1 MNILRDVAGG
11 LLKMFV
17 SDAWM
22 TVGILA
28 VVSLTD
34 LVANAGAIPLVAGA
48 ILLFGSIAVLATSLA
63 LGARRSRR
71 RLRGVA

>member
-17 SDAWM
+17 SDVST

-28 VVSLTD
+28 VVLLTD
-34 LVANAGAIPLVAGA
+34 LVANAGVIPLVAGA
-48 ILLFGSIAVLATSLA
+48 ILFFGSIVVLVTSLA
-63 LGARRSRR
+63 LAARRSRR

>member
-1 MNILRDVAGG
+1 MNVLRDVAGG

-28 VVSLTD
+28 VV
-34 LVANAGAIPLVAGA
+34 LVAVMVTNAGANPQVAGA
-48 ILLFGSIAVLATSLA
+48 ILFFGSIVVLVTSVA
-63 LGARRSRR
+63 LGARRARR